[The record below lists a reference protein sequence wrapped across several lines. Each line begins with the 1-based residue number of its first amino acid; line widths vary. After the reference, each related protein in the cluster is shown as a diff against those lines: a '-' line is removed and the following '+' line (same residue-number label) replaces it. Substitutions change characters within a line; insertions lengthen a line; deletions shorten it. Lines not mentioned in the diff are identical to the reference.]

1 MREFT
6 ITAKI
11 ELDEEQALK
20 LDMGSG
26 EYLEREFEW
35 LIQSGI
41 YLKNWLINDSDD
53 EWAWA
58 RYMNYLID
66 WVMEHCEDSDC
77 EGQSPMNYQE
87 WLKI

>member
-26 EYLEREFEW
+26 WYLFEK
-35 LIQSGI
+35 LAHQRQRRRMGLGEI
-41 YLKNWLINDSDD
+41 YELS
-53 EWAWA
+53 
-58 RYMNYLID
+58 Y
-66 WVMEHCEDSDC
+66 
-77 EGQSPMNYQE
+77 
-87 WLKI
+87 